1 MIARSNTEIA
11 MSIHDAPLTNYPR
24 LIATLIRQRT
34 LKIVRRELQAQGV
47 ELEQVPSA
55 YIRALVQAFVESHRA
70 ELIRVACDTVL
81 TADRLR
87 RLAESEAQR
96 RAEAYADRLAQ
107 HRSAVLTLAMQRA
120 KKAVQASIRAKGQ
133 RIADFSAREIT
144 LLAEDY
150 LAQHRE
156 QLRAE
161 AEHAIATWPGFAR
174 WRVPSRPDYET
185 DSAKSAIDLTR

>member
-1 MIARSNTEIA
+1 MTT
-11 MSIHDAPLTNYPR
+11 IHDAPLTNYPR

-55 YIRALVQAFVESHRA
+55 YIRALAQAYVESHRA

-87 RLAESEAQR
+87 QMAESEAQR
-96 RAEAYADRLAQ
+96 RAQAHADRLAQ
-107 HRSAVLTLAMQRA
+107 HRSAVFTLAMQRA
-120 KKAVQASIRAKGQ
+120 KKTVQTNIRAKGQ
-133 RIADFSAREIT
+133 RPADFSAKEIT

-150 LAQHRE
+150 LAQHGE
-156 QLRAE
+156 ELRAE
-161 AEHAIATWPGFAR
+161 AERAIATWPGFAR
-174 WRVPSRPDYET
+174 WRLPVQ
-185 DSAKSAIDLTR
+185 ITRNRSLI

>member
-34 LKIVRRELQAQGV
+34 LKIIKREIQARGV
-47 ELEQVPSA
+47 ELGQVPSA
-55 YIRALVQAFVESHRA
+55 YIRALAEAYFESHRA

-87 RLAESEAQR
+87 QMAENEAQR
-96 RAEAYADRLAQ
+96 RAQAHADRLAQ
-107 HRSAVLTLAMQRA
+107 HRSAVFTLAMQRA
-120 KKAVQASIRAKGQ
+120 KKTVQANIRAKGQ
-133 RIADFSAREIT
+133 RIADFSAQEIT

-150 LAQHRE
+150 LAQHGE
-156 QLRAE
+156 QLWAE
-161 AEHAIATWPGFAR
+161 AEHAIATWPGFER
-174 WRVPSRPDYET
+174 WRRPV
-185 DSAKSAIDLTR
+185 SASDNAKTAIDLTR